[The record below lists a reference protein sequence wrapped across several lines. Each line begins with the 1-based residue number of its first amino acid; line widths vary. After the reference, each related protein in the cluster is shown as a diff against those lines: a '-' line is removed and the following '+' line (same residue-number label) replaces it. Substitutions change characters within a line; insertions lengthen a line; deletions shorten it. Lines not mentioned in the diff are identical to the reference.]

1 MGSLHEAEVSFR
13 MRNNEAQ
20 CVKDGDVL
28 DSQSADVDSPSREGN
43 FVI

>member
-1 MGSLHEAEVSFR
+1 MRSLHEAEVGFR
-13 MRNNEAQ
+13 MHEQ

-28 DSQSADVDSPSREGN
+28 DSQSANVQSPSKEED